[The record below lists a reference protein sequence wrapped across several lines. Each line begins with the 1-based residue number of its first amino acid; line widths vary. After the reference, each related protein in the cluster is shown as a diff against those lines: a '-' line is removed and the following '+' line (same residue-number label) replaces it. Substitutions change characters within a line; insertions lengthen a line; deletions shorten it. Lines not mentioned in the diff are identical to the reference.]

1 MIKRSK
7 LVRIGNSR
15 GIRIPQAMIQRA
27 GFSEDVLIEEKNGGI
42 FVHSAEKQKLSWD
55 ETYSQMAASEEDWSD
70 WTEMD
75 IENLHEDQSV

>member
-27 GFSEDVLIEEKNGGI
+27 GLSEEVVIEEKNGGI
-42 FVHSAEKQKLSWD
+42 FVHSTDYSKVSWE

-70 WTEMD
+70 WAEMD
-75 IENLHEDQSV
+75 IDSLHEDQSV